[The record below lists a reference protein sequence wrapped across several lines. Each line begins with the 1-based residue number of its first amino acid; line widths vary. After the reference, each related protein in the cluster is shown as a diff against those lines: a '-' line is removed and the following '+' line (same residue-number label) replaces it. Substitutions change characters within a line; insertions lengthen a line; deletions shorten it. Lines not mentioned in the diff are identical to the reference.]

1 MTTRRDLPAR
11 RIGSKQVRRQPVRR
25 ASPRLRSVQIYGLAF
40 MVLSLIGTVAVCI
53 SPAFAAHRLEIYGA
67 RFTGEQ
73 YIRDLVDLSAGPNL
87 FALQSD
93 RIANQLVLLPAV
105 ESVKVE
111 VVLPDTIVVTLHERK
126 PSLIWVI
133 GDSRYVVDDTGL
145 LFGVVDSVGNP
156 VMDAASPSPGG
167 SPDPGA
173 TDSGQPDPGATDP
186 GATAGNTAGGPAVDS
201 PSASI
206 DAAIPARL
214 LAAKATPKP
223 TPKPTA
229 KPKVTPKPT
238 PKPTPT
244 PVPTPAGSPTIAPP
258 SLLPVPTADP
268 AESAGPQ
275 AVSLPV
281 VFDRR
286 VSDAGLHV
294 GSIVDPIAL
303 DAGYRLGSITPADLG
318 SAVPGLVVVLDD
330 ANGFTLNSG
339 PGGWVAQ
346 FGFYTETLRK
356 DTVIPTQVRDLR
368 SMLLHYGEN
377 HVAWV
382 FLVADI
388 ADNRIDTFIPK

>member
-111 VVLPDTIVVTLHERK
+111 VVLPDTIVVTVQERK

-156 VMDAASPSPGG
+156 VMDAAV
-167 SPDPGA
+167 
-173 TDSGQPDPGATDP
+173 
-186 GATAGNTAGGPAVDS
+186 PA
-201 PSASI
+201 
-206 DAAIPARL
+206 
-214 LAAKATPKP
+214 
-223 TPKPTA
+223 
-229 KPKVTPKPT
+229 
-238 PKPTPT
+238 
-244 PVPTPAGSPTIAPP
+244 AGSDAR
-258 SLLPVPTADP
+258 SRRD
-268 AESAGPQ
+268 AGPQ
-275 AVSLPV
+275 VVNLPV

-286 VSDAGLHV
+286 A
-294 GSIVDPIAL
+294 
-303 DAGYRLGSITPADLG
+303 RTPA
-318 SAVPGLVVVLDD
+318 
-330 ANGFTLNSG
+330 
-339 PGGWVAQ
+339 
-346 FGFYTETLRK
+346 
-356 DTVIPTQVRDLR
+356 
-368 SMLLHYGEN
+368 
-377 HVAWV
+377 
-382 FLVADI
+382 
-388 ADNRIDTFIPK
+388 